1 MRRSGVRSPSAPPI
15 PHPPVSAPAAARLAG
30 ETDLLAVHAADP
42 ERFPFL
48 LESAAAGT
56 RQGRFDILFAFPG
69 ETVAARAGEAFLPRF
84 DAAWRAARVGKF
96 ASADNL
102 PFAGGWFVY
111 LGYELACE
119 IEPTLRLPTPS
130 NDALPI
136 AIATRV
142 PAAIVRDRVRRET
155 VLVAESESLL
165 HALTRAVRE
174 TSALQ
179 PVAARPLSAP
189 LDEEEPARFLKAVA
203 RAKDYIR
210 AGDIYQAN
218 LSRLWRGAL
227 APGISHAALYDRL
240 RRANPAPFA
249 GLATFGGRAILS
261 SSPERLV
268 AVRNGRIAARPIA
281 GTRPRGGDGTGDDRA
296 LAAELIAHPKERAE
310 HIMLL
315 DLARN
320 DLSRVA
326 VPGTVRVDER
336 MTIESYAHVHHIVSN
351 VTADC
356 VGDVSPADVIR
367 AVFPG
372 GTITGCPKVRS
383 MAIIAELEGTPRG
396 PYTGALGYVGHN
408 GAIDLNILIRTIV
421 RDGDAVSFRTG
432 AGIVADSVPE
442 RELAETRAKALGLA
456 RALTDNMTETSA

>member
-1 MRRSGVRSPSAPPI
+1 VLAI
-15 PHPPVSAPAAARLAG
+15 DRLAG
-30 ETDLLAVHAADP
+30 EVDLLAVHAADP
-42 ERFPFL
+42 VRYPFL
-48 LESAAAGT
+48 LESAASGS

-69 ETVAARAGEAFLPRF
+69 ETVAMVAGGDAFLPRF
-84 DAAWRAARVGKF
+84 DATWRAARAGHG
-96 ASADNL
+96 ASTDDL

-111 LGYELACE
+111 LGYELARE
-119 IEPTLRLPTPS
+119 IEPTLRLPMPT
-130 NDALPI
+130 DEALPV
-136 AIATRV
+136 AVATRV
-142 PAAIVRDRVRRET
+142 PAAIIRDRARHET
-155 VLVAESESLL
+155 VLVAESGELVE
-165 HALTRAVRE
+165 ALAHDLRALRAMPPFL
-174 TSALQ
+174 TN
-179 PVAARPLSAP
+179 PLCAP
-189 LDEEEPARFLKAVA
+189 LEEEDPARFLDSVT
-203 RAKDYIR
+203 RAKEYVL

-218 LSRLWRGAL
+218 LSRLWRGTL
-227 APGISHAALYDRL
+227 VSGLGHAALYDRL

-268 AVRNGRIAARPIA
+268 QVRNGRIAARPIA
-281 GTRPRGGDGTGDDRA
+281 GTRPRGGDGNDGDRA

-310 HIMLL
+310 HIMLV

-351 VTADC
+351 VVADC
-356 VGDVSPADVIR
+356 VLDVSPADVIR

-383 MAIIAELEGTPRG
+383 MEIIAELERAPRG
-396 PYTGALGYVGHN
+396 PYTGALGYVGHD
-408 GAIDLNILIRTIV
+408 GSMDLNILIRTMV
-421 RDGDAVSFRTG
+421 RNGDEVSFRTG

-442 RELAETRAKALGLA
+442 RELAETRAKALGLT
-456 RALTDNMTETSA
+456 RALMKDLTEICP